1 MRAEAE
7 DLAHLGE
14 LLEKSPR
21 KHQYKQ
27 QIRRVQSRFEYK
39 YQTPPSN
46 RKGRVLMDD
55 DFEDIRAKLRH
66 VRSHESNLTARS
78 LQRNASGSARR
89 RANSSA
95 MGCREVEVEEDAQ
108 LARLGRS
115 TSHAGSHAGEIGRA
129 ASRAESNAGSFR
141 SRLEAGRR
149 RQFEFKKKKSKEG
162 WMGISWWEKRRER
175 EEKERQERKETMDN
189 WI

>member
-7 DLAHLGE
+7 DLAYLST
-14 LLEKSPR
+14 LLEASPR

-27 QIRRVQSRFEYK
+27 QIRRVQSQFEYR

-55 DFEDIRAKLRH
+55 DVEDIKAKLRH

-78 LQRNASGSARR
+78 PQRNTSGSQRR
-89 RANSSA
+89 KANSSA
-95 MGCREVEVEEDAQ
+95 VGFREAEVEGDQV
-108 LARLGRS
+108 LVGLGRS
-115 TSHAGSHAGEIGRA
+115 SSRAGSHGAEVSRA
-129 ASRAESNAGSFR
+129 ASRAESNAGSFK
-141 SRLEAGRR
+141 SRLEASRR
-149 RQFEFKKKKSKEG
+149 RQFEFKRKKSKDG
-162 WMGISWWEKRRER
+162 WVGAGWWEKRR
-175 EEKERQERKETMDN
+175 EEKERQERKEAMDN